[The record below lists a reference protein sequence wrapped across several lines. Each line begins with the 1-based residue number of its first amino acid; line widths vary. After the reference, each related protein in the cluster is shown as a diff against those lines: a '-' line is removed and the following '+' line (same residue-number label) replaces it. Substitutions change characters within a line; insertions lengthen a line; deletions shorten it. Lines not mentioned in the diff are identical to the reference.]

1 MGSPEHE
8 SSGFKMFKAPYEL
21 PDVQAVVGAQIVGIR
36 EQEKLYGPAYTT
48 RLIKYA
54 LQFEAQRIGEEPTE
68 DINTLDQLT
77 EYIVSKTDKYP
88 TPNCVV
94 MCAQLKA
101 ENDFQGQTG
110 AATRVGEMGFH
121 REFVQSTIGGEMNV
135 DLDEVISNLVH
146 TAFEMKL
153 GPKEFGYRTN
163 QDKSIDLLFPN
174 CYYKDGCRQAL
185 YEGLLNRP
193 DGRMQCSIGS
203 TMCQYLKLVTGFE
216 WDYDCLEFDE
226 PHCIARCYK
235 F

>member
-1 MGSPEHE
+1 LAEHE
-8 SSGFKMFKAPYEL
+8 NSSFKMFKAPYEL
-21 PDVQAVVGAQIVGIR
+21 PDARAVVGAQIVGIR
-36 EQEKLYGPAYTT
+36 EQENLFGPAYTT

-54 LQFEAQRIGEEPTE
+54 LQYEAKRIGEEPPE
-68 DINTLDQLT
+68 DIKTLDQLV
-77 EYIVSKTDKYP
+77 EYLISKSDKYR

-121 REFVQSTIGGEMNV
+121 RGFVESRSGEEINV
-135 DLDEVISNLVH
+135 DLDEVISNLVQ

-153 GPKEFGYRTN
+153 GPKEFGYKTN
-163 QDKSIDLLFPN
+163 EDGSLDLFFPN
-174 CYYKDGCRQAL
+174 CYYKDGCRQSL
-185 YEGLLNRP
+185 DDNLLNRP

-203 TMCQYLKLVTGFE
+203 TMCQYLKLVTGHE
-216 WDYDCLEFDE
+216 WDYDCLEFDK